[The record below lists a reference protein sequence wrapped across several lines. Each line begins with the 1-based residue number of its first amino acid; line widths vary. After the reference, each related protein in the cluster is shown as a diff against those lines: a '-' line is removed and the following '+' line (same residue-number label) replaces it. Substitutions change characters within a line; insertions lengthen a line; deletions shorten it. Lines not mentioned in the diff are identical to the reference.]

1 MRTPRYL
8 IYTDLDQDEELPE
21 AYDSETR
28 QYTFRAQPEVTR
40 NPDHHHMFSD
50 TQSQGRYQPVGRPS
64 GPYPRGLAAEYS
76 SPAPEPYQ
84 ETTSG
89 YDAGRARE
97 RTFTRAAK
105 VIAKK
110 AFHILLDAF
119 RFVEHS
125 DPSLLATAAGTS
137 TPTRTHRRP
146 TNWRVDADSGDLV
159 MNDDDDDDD
168 DDNVNGPPTSSYR
181 IDPKRHVRWQNQQ
194 QKKTRRSAKVVG
206 GRSRRMPVPVYG
218 FETGGKY
225 PSARAA
231 GAERRRRMMM
241 MDMANNRSSRSRYG
255 GSGAFGAFGGG
266 GGSGSGRARYQYP
279 QYLL

>member
-50 TQSQGRYQPVGRPS
+50 TQSHGRYQPVGRPS

-76 SPAPEPYQ
+76 SPVPEPYQ
-84 ETTSG
+84 ETKSG

-125 DPSLLATAAGTS
+125 DPSLLATAAGTT

-181 IDPKRHVRWQNQQ
+181 IDPKRHARWQNQQ

-225 PSARAA
+225 SSARAA
-231 GAERRRRMMM
+231 GAERRRMMM
-241 MDMANNRSSRSRYG
+241 MDMSNNRSSRSRYG
-255 GSGAFGAFGGG
+255 GSGAFGVFGGG
-266 GGSGSGRARYQYP
+266 GGGVGRARYQYP

>member
-50 TQSQGRYQPVGRPS
+50 TQPHGRYQPVGRPS

-84 ETTSG
+84 ETKSG

-168 DDNVNGPPTSSYR
+168 DNLNGPPTSSYR

-231 GAERRRRMMM
+231 GAERRRMMM
-241 MDMANNRSSRSRYG
+241 MDMANNRSFRSRYG
-255 GSGAFGAFGGG
+255 GSGAFGAFGGAFG
-266 GGSGSGRARYQYP
+266 GGRARYQYP

>member
-76 SPAPEPYQ
+76 SPTPEPYQ
-84 ETTSG
+84 ETKSG
-89 YDAGRARE
+89 YDDAGRARE

-125 DPSLLATAAGTS
+125 DPSLLATAAGTT
-137 TPTRTHRRP
+137 TPTRTPRRP

-168 DDNVNGPPTSSYR
+168 DDTGNGPPTTSSYR

-225 PSARAA
+225 PSARAGG
-231 GAERRRRMMM
+231 GAERRRMMM

-266 GGSGSGRARYQYP
+266 VGRARYQYP

>member
-50 TQSQGRYQPVGRPS
+50 TQSHGRYQPVGRPS

-84 ETTSG
+84 ETKSG

-110 AFHILLDAF
+110 AFHILIDTF
-119 RFVEHS
+119 RHS
-125 DPSLLATAAGTS
+125 DPSLLATAGGTS
-137 TPTRTHRRP
+137 PTRTPRRP

-168 DDNVNGPPTSSYR
+168 DDNGNGPPTSSYR

-218 FETGGKY
+218 FETSGKY

-231 GAERRRRMMM
+231 GAERRRMMM
-241 MDMANNRSSRSRYG
+241 MDMANDRSSRS

-266 GGSGSGRARYQYP
+266 GVGGVGGRARYQYP

>member
-50 TQSQGRYQPVGRPS
+50 TQSHGRYQPVGRPS

-76 SPAPEPYQ
+76 SPAPEPYP
-84 ETTSG
+84 ETKSG
-89 YDAGRARE
+89 YDDAGRARE

-137 TPTRTHRRP
+137 TPHRRP

-168 DDNVNGPPTSSYR
+168 NDNVNGPPTSSYR

-194 QKKTRRSAKVVG
+194 QKKSRRSAKVVG

-241 MDMANNRSSRSRYG
+241 DMANNRSSRSRYG

-266 GGSGSGRARYQYP
+266 GGRARYQYP

>member
-50 TQSQGRYQPVGRPS
+50 TQSHGRYQPVGRPS

-84 ETTSG
+84 ETKSG
-89 YDAGRARE
+89 YDDAGRARE

-110 AFHILLDAF
+110 AFHILIDTF
-119 RFVEHS
+119 RHS
-125 DPSLLATAAGTS
+125 DPSLLATAETT

-159 MNDDDDDDD
+159 MNDDD

-206 GRSRRMPVPVYG
+206 GRSRRMPIPVYG
-218 FETGGKY
+218 FETSGKY
-225 PSARAA
+225 PSARAG
-231 GAERRRRMMM
+231 GAERRRMMM
-241 MDMANNRSSRSRYG
+241 MDMANNRSSRSGRG
-255 GSGAFGAFGGG
+255 AFGAFGAFGGG
-266 GGSGSGRARYQYP
+266 VGGRARYQYP

>member
-50 TQSQGRYQPVGRPS
+50 TQSHGRYQPVGRPS

-76 SPAPEPYQ
+76 SPAPEQYQ
-84 ETTSG
+84 ETKSG

-110 AFHILLDAF
+110 AFHILIDTF
-119 RFVEHS
+119 RHS
-125 DPSLLATAAGTS
+125 DPSLLATAGTT
-137 TPTRTHRRP
+137 TPTRTPRRP

-168 DDNVNGPPTSSYR
+168 DNGNGPLTSSYR

-218 FETGGKY
+218 FETSGKY
-225 PSARAA
+225 PSARAGG
-231 GAERRRRMMM
+231 GAERRRMMM
-241 MDMANNRSSRSRYG
+241 MDMANIGSTRSRY
-255 GSGAFGAFGGG
+255 GAFGAFGGG
-266 GGSGSGRARYQYP
+266 GVGGSGRARYQYP

>member
-50 TQSQGRYQPVGRPS
+50 TQSHGRYQPVGRPS

-84 ETTSG
+84 
-89 YDAGRARE
+89 DAGRARE

-125 DPSLLATAAGTS
+125 DPSLLATAAGTT
-137 TPTRTHRRP
+137 TPTRTPRRP

-168 DDNVNGPPTSSYR
+168 GDDNVNGPPTSSYR

-218 FETGGKY
+218 FETSGKY
-225 PSARAA
+225 PSARAGG
-231 GAERRRRMMM
+231 GAERRRMMM
-241 MDMANNRSSRSRYG
+241 MDMANIGSTRSRY
-255 GSGAFGAFGGG
+255 GAFGAFGGG
-266 GGSGSGRARYQYP
+266 GVGGSGRARYQYP

>member
-84 ETTSG
+84 ETKSG

-110 AFHILLDAF
+110 AFHILIDTF
-119 RFVEHS
+119 RHS
-125 DPSLLATAAGTS
+125 DPSLLATAGGTS
-137 TPTRTHRRP
+137 PTRTPRRP

-168 DDNVNGPPTSSYR
+168 DNGNGPPTSSYR

-225 PSARAA
+225 PSARAG
-231 GAERRRRMMM
+231 GAERRRMMM

-266 GGSGSGRARYQYP
+266 GGGRARYQYP

>member
-50 TQSQGRYQPVGRPS
+50 TQSHGRYQPVGRPS

-84 ETTSG
+84 ETKSG

-110 AFHILLDAF
+110 AFHILIDTF
-119 RFVEHS
+119 RHS

-146 TNWRVDADSGDLV
+146 TNWRVDADSGELV

-231 GAERRRRMMM
+231 GAERRRMM

-266 GGSGSGRARYQYP
+266 GGSGRARYQYP

>member
-50 TQSQGRYQPVGRPS
+50 TQSHGRYQPVGRPS

-76 SPAPEPYQ
+76 SPAPEQYQ
-84 ETTSG
+84 ETKSG

-125 DPSLLATAAGTS
+125 DPSLLATAAGTT
-137 TPTRTHRRP
+137 TPTRTPRRP

-168 DDNVNGPPTSSYR
+168 DNGNGPLTSSYR

-218 FETGGKY
+218 FETSGKY

-231 GAERRRRMMM
+231 GAERRRMMM

-266 GGSGSGRARYQYP
+266 GGVGRARYQYP

>member
-50 TQSQGRYQPVGRPS
+50 TQSHGRYQPVGRPS

-76 SPAPEPYQ
+76 SPAPEPYP
-84 ETTSG
+84 ETKSG

-137 TPTRTHRRP
+137 TPTRTPRRP

-159 MNDDDDDDD
+159 MNDDDDDD

-218 FETGGKY
+218 FETSGKY
-225 PSARAA
+225 SSARAG
-231 GAERRRRMMM
+231 GAERRRRMM
-241 MDMANNRSSRSRYG
+241 MDMANNRSSRSGR
-255 GSGAFGAFGGG
+255 GAFGALGAFGGG
-266 GGSGSGRARYQYP
+266 GGRARYQYP